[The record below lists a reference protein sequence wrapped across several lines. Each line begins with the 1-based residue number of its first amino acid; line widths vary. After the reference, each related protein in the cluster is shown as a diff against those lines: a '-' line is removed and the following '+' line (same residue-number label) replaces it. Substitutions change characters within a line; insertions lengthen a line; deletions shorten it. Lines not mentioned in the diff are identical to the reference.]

1 MCITRDTLPRVSEI
15 SIREL
20 RNHGGDMV
28 DRVAHGERMTVTRDG
43 RPVALLVPLGREPL
57 SVDVL
62 IERWSQL
69 PAMDPESLRR
79 DVDAVIDPSL

>member
-1 MCITRDTLPRVSEI
+1 MVTEI
-15 SIREL
+15 SIRDL

-43 RPVALLVPLGREPL
+43 KPVALLVPLGREPL
-57 SVDVL
+57 SASVL
-62 IERWSQL
+62 IKRWSQL

-79 DVDAVIDPSL
+79 DIDAVIDQSL

>member
-1 MCITRDTLPRVSEI
+1 VTEI
-15 SIREL
+15 SIRDL

-43 RPVALLVPLGREPL
+43 KQVALLVPLGREPL
-57 SVDVL
+57 SASVL
-62 IERWSQL
+62 IKRWSQL

-79 DVDAVIDPSL
+79 DIDAVIDQSL

>member
-1 MCITRDTLPRVSEI
+1 MTEI

-20 RNHGGDMV
+20 RNHGGDVV

-62 IERWSQL
+62 VDRWSQL
-69 PAMDPESLRR
+69 PAIYPESLRQ
-79 DVDAVIDPSL
+79 DVDALIDPSL

>member
-1 MCITRDTLPRVSEI
+1 
-15 SIREL
+15 
-20 RNHGGDMV
+20 MV

-43 RPVALLVPLGREPL
+43 RPVALLVPLGRKPL

-62 IERWSQL
+62 IQRWSGL

-79 DVDAVIDPSL
+79 DIESVIDTSL

>member
-1 MCITRDTLPRVSEI
+1 MNEI
-15 SIREL
+15 SIRDL

-28 DRVAHGERMTVTRDG
+28 DRVAHGERLTVTRDG
-43 RPVALLVPLGREPL
+43 KPVALLVPLGREPF

-69 PAMDPESLRR
+69 PAMDPQSLRR
-79 DVDAVIDPSL
+79 DIDAVIDPSL

>member
-1 MCITRDTLPRVSEI
+1 MTEI
-15 SIREL
+15 SIQEL
-20 RNHGGDMV
+20 RDHGGDML
-28 DRVAHGERMTVTRDG
+28 DRVARGERMTVTRDV

-69 PAMDPESLRR
+69 PAMDLESLRR

>member
-1 MCITRDTLPRVSEI
+1 MTEI
-15 SIREL
+15 SIRDL

-28 DRVAHGERMTVTRDG
+28 DRVAHGERLTVTRDG

-62 IERWSQL
+62 TERWSQL
-69 PAMDPESLRR
+69 PAMDPDSLRR
-79 DVDAVIDPSL
+79 DIDAAIDPSL

>member
-1 MCITRDTLPRVSEI
+1 
-15 SIREL
+15 
-20 RNHGGDMV
+20 
-28 DRVAHGERMTVTRDG
+28 MTVTRDG

>member
-1 MCITRDTLPRVSEI
+1 VTEI
-15 SIREL
+15 SIRDL

-43 RPVALLVPLGREPL
+43 KPVALLVPLGREPL
-57 SVDVL
+57 SASVL
-62 IERWSQL
+62 IKRWSQL

-79 DVDAVIDPSL
+79 DIDAVIDQSL

>member
-1 MCITRDTLPRVSEI
+1 MTEI
-15 SIREL
+15 SIRDL

-43 RPVALLVPLGREPL
+43 KPVALLVPLGREPL
-57 SVDVL
+57 SASVL
-62 IERWSQL
+62 IKRWSQL

-79 DVDAVIDPSL
+79 DIDAVIDQSL

>member
-1 MCITRDTLPRVSEI
+1 
-15 SIREL
+15 
-20 RNHGGDMV
+20 MV

-69 PAMDPESLRR
+69 PAMDPDSLRR
-79 DVDAVIDPSL
+79 DIDAVIDPTL